1 MSQKMDLKIED
12 RDTLHLKVCRV
23 LREAIL
29 RGEFKPGQ
37 RLVQEELANS
47 LGVSRMPVR
56 EALRKLESEGLV
68 SIEPHRGAVVKSL
81 TVEDV
86 KEIYVLRSQFEK
98 MAVEKSVERMGKE
111 DIQALENV
119 MEEMKRAEDAEEFIE
134 KNIQFHRL
142 LVKRC
147 PWNRLLSFIETLWN
161 GFPQQTPHLIS
172 GQIEKSNEEHTQIL
186 EAVKAGRAAEAAELV
201 SEHIKRTGDALVE
214 RLQSGE

>member
-1 MSQKMDLKIED
+1 MDLKIED